1 MTAIELKKI
10 IKDGGIDSTLAEG
23 LAVPADKLP
32 LQRER
37 YTKAVD
43 EFEAIYGDGD
53 ISLYSV
59 GGRSEISGNHT
70 DHNYGKVIAA
80 SVNLDILA
88 VAKKTENGIIRIKSE
103 GFPEDVVEPS
113 AVDAPNEAKF
123 FTSAAI
129 IAGMEKA
136 FLDGGYKIG
145 GFDAYTTSN
154 VLKGAGISSS
164 AAFEVMVGNILNYLY
179 NDGKVSNVEIAKMA
193 QFAENKYFGKPCGL
207 MDQTACAVGGFITID
222 FEDPQN
228 PIIEKMD
235 FDLTAAG
242 YALCIVNTGGNH
254 ADLNDDYASVPAEM
268 KKVAAKLGVPVLRK
282 TSREALNKLLADSN
296 GSKIREE
303 LGDRAIMR
311 AYHFFA
317 ENERVAAQVEALKA
331 GDIEGFKA
339 GVVASGSSSFR
350 YLQNVYTTKN
360 VQEQGLSLA
369 LCLTEN
375 FLAGTKGVCRVHGGG
390 FAGTIQAFVPAELTA
405 DYAKTMNEVFGEG
418 ACHILSVRKNG
429 ACKII

>member
-1 MTAIELKKI
+1 MTISELKNTI
-10 IKDGGIDSTLAEG
+10 LVGGIDAALTDG
-23 LAVPADKLP
+23 LSVPADKVEG
-32 LQRER
+32 QRER
-37 YTKAVD
+37 YAKAAD
-43 EFEAIYGDGD
+43 EFAALYGDGD

-70 DHNYGKVIAA
+70 DHNFGRVIAA

-88 VAKKTENGIIRIKSE
+88 VVKKTDDGVIRIKSE
-103 GFPEDVVEPS
+103 GFPEDVVAPA
-113 AVDAPNEAKF
+113 AVEAPDESKF

-129 IAGMEKA
+129 IAGMERA
-136 FLDGGYKIG
+136 FLDAGYAVG

-154 VLKGAGISSS
+154 VLKGSGISSS

-222 FEDPQN
+222 FEDPTN
-228 PIIEKMD
+228 PIIEKLD

-242 YALCIVNTGGNH
+242 YSLCIVNTGGNH
-254 ADLNDDYASVPAEM
+254 ADLNEDYASVPAEM
-268 KKVAAKLGVPVLRK
+268 KSVAAKLGVPVLRK
-282 TSREALNKLLADSN
+282 TCRCTLDKALAEN
-296 GSKIREE
+296 GAALREE

-317 ENERVAAQVEALKA
+317 ENERVAGQVDALKA
-331 GDIEGFKA
+331 GDTAGFLA
-339 GVVASGSSSFR
+339 GVTASGNSSFKF
-350 YLQNVYTTKN
+350 LQNVYTTKN

-369 LCLTEN
+369 LCIAERVV
-375 FLAGTKGVCRVHGGG
+375 AEVGGACRVHGGG
-390 FAGTIQAFVPAELTA
+390 FAGTIQAFIPTEKTTEFA
-405 DYAKTMNEVFGEG
+405 AKMNGVFGEG
-418 ACHILSVRKNG
+418 ATHILSVRKNG
-429 ACKII
+429 ACKIC